1 MNTVYIKFDIYIDFF
16 MQIVLNIYRNLC
28 FLGRII
34 QRIRGKEGVAK
45 DMNNFN
51 GMNNARVAIIPKG
64 TVVNGNIEIN
74 GKLEMYGMINGNI
87 CSDERV
93 NICGDV
99 TGNIKAKDVYTKDS
113 FIEGNIECEEGAVV
127 RENTV
132 VIGDIS
138 AENLMIDGAIKG
150 KLDIKGMVTVGD
162 KAIVES
168 DIKAKSIQVNN
179 GAALNGHCSLCY
191 ADITPK
197 SFFPEEP
204 KKEPVKEVAKE
215 TGKKQNRK
223 NAS

>member
-1 MNTVYIKFDIYIDFF
+1 
-16 MQIVLNIYRNLC
+16 
-28 FLGRII
+28 
-34 QRIRGKEGVAK
+34 
-45 DMNNFN
+45 MNNFN
-51 GMNNARVAIIPKG
+51 GMNNTRVAIIPKG

-162 KAIVES
+162 KAIVVVAGEPACKDELTAKGIENFIS
-168 DIKAKSIQVNN
+168 VKSNVLETLKGYQAKLGIK
-179 GAALNGHCSLCY
+179 
-191 ADITPK
+191 
-197 SFFPEEP
+197 
-204 KKEPVKEVAKE
+204 
-215 TGKKQNRK
+215 
-223 NAS
+223 